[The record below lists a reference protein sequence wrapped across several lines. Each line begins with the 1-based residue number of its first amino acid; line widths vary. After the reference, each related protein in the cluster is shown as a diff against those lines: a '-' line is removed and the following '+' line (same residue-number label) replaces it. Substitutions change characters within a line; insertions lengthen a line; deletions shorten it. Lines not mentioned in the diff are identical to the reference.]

1 MPTLPLL
8 KSGQLAQYP
17 IRRTLHS
24 YVETVSFLD
33 GSEQRCARS
42 RPLHQWAIQLD
53 LIDEQEFA
61 ALESF
66 IQLQQGEVGQFEFTD
81 PADQA
86 HYPNCSFEL
95 DVLDETFEGPGRV
108 RTMLIVRENPN

>member
-1 MPTLPLL
+1 MSTLPLL

-17 IRRTLHS
+17 IRRTLLY
-24 YVETVSFLD
+24 YVDTVSFLD
-33 GSEQRCARS
+33 GSEQRCVRS

-53 LIDEQEFA
+53 LIDEQELT

-81 PADQA
+81 PADGV
-86 HYPNCSFEL
+86 HYPSCSLLLNF
-95 DVLDETFEGPGRV
+95 LDENFEGPGRAH
-108 RTMLIVRENPN
+108 TFLLIRENPN